1 MLNMKKMLTKILS
14 FLGVED
20 ISSQITF
27 GGAWTGLHKRA
38 YKIGNLVVISLEATT
53 STIVAGA
60 LYTIANI
67 ASGYRPRNGTLL
79 SAHTTNESYVP
90 QAVVNSWAEA
100 DGKITVRPS
109 NANGTYFMIS
119 GAYII

>member
-1 MLNMKKMLTKILS
+1 MLNQKKMFTKILS
-14 FLGVED
+14 VFGVED

-38 YKIGNLVVISLEATT
+38 YKIGNIVVISLEAST
-53 STIVAGA
+53 STIVAGS

-67 ASGYRPRNGTLL
+67 ANGYRPRNAVLL
-79 SAHTTNESYVP
+79 SGHTTNGSYVP

-100 DGKITVRPS
+100 DGKITVRAS

-119 GAYII
+119 GVYII